1 MLGKLMKYDLKSM
14 LKTMLPLWIALI
26 VASILFSIRLI
37 FFSGGEEAPFV
48 SSGGNVSLVIMGMV
62 LFGVFAAVFVLNIIV
77 VIQRFWNGLLKD
89 EGYLMFTLP
98 VSSRSLIISK
108 ALSAVIISAISTL
121 VTVICIILFVTLGF
135 IGYSANGAEAYSFTE
150 LLGRLWNSFVQ
161 YYGANPLRN
170 TGWILFWFIMGITEL
185 LGSIYHAYLAMAFGQ
200 LSNKNR
206 FLMSIL
212 AYLGI
217 SVVISTVVL
226 APLGAMGLLA
236 TTPAT
241 GPAWMF
247 NASGGPSFAVLTA
260 SLIVNILQVVIYHV
274 GTELLLTK
282 KLNLE

>member
-14 LKTMLPLWIALI
+14 FKTMLPLWIALV
-26 VASILFSIRLI
+26 VASILFSIRLV
-37 FFSGGEEAPFV
+37 FFSGGEGSAFV
-48 SSGGNVSLVIMGMV
+48 SSQGNVSLVIMGMV

-108 ALSAVIISAISTL
+108 ALSAVIITAISTL
-121 VTVICIILFVTLGF
+121 VTVICIALFLGF
-135 IGYSANGAEAYSFTE
+135 GFVGYAANGSGLHE
-150 LLGRLWNSFVQ
+150 LIEGLNQAWQVIGQTFAR
-161 YYGANPLRN
+161 NPLRS
-170 TGWILFWFIMGITEL
+170 TGWILFWFLTGITEIL
-185 LGSIYHAYLAMAFGQ
+185 EHIYHAYLAMAFGQ

-226 APLGAMGLLA
+226 APLGAMGLLTA
-236 TTPAT
+236 TAAA

-247 NASGGPSFAVLTA
+247 SASGGPSFTVLA
-260 SLIVNILQVVIYHV
+260 AGLVCNILQVLLYHV
-274 GTELLLTK
+274 VTELLLTK